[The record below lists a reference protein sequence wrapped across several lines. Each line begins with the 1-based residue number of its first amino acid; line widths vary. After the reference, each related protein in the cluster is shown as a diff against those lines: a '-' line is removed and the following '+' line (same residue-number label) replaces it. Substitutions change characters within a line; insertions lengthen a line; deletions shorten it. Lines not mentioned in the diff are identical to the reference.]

1 MDTGCIIC
9 GSPLEYLDSDTE
21 MTCSVCG
28 KKYSDRV
35 RCIKRHFVCN
45 DCHLSGLDIIVP
57 ICRSETSKDPGVIL
71 NRLMHLPFC
80 HMHGPEHHVLVGASL
95 LTAYRNSGGN
105 LDFDWALKEIISR
118 GKTVPGGICGYWGT
132 CGAAVSSGIFI
143 SVITGS
149 NPMAKEPFGL
159 SNMMTSR
166 SLMSIGSRGGPRC
179 CKRDSY
185 LAITEAVAF
194 VKEKLGIEMEL
205 AEIKCEFS
213 SKNQQCLGNECPF
226 NKKE

>member
-1 MDTGCIIC
+1 
-9 GSPLEYLDSDTE
+9 
-21 MTCSVCG
+21 
-28 KKYSDRV
+28 
-35 RCIKRHFVCN
+35 
-45 DCHLSGLDIIVP
+45 
-57 ICRSETSKDPGVIL
+57 
-71 NRLMHLPFC
+71 
-80 HMHGPEHHVLVGASL
+80 
-95 LTAYRNSGGN
+95 
-105 LDFDWALKEIISR
+105 
-118 GKTVPGGICGYWGT
+118 
-132 CGAAVSSGIFI
+132 
-143 SVITGS
+143 
-149 NPMAKEPFGL
+149 MAKEPFGL